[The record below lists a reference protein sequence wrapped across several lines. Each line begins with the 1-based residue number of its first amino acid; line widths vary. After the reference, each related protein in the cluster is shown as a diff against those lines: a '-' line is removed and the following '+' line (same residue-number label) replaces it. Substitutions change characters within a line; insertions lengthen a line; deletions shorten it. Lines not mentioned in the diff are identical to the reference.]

1 MNEDLSLVIR
11 IHPIYLLSMSR
22 KPKAPNLGSHLYSH
36 LRTNYCFWQG
46 FHWHLQKDLAFWF
59 HRWTKLFQLIL
70 FVRKIFLQMVK
81 PGGQNHPHIEL
92 SPNLSEAPD
101 LSLAENLL
109 HFVTRIIF
117 ENYVNLN
124 QSNKKWLSLKNMVFP
139 G

>member
-1 MNEDLSLVIR
+1 MNEDLFFVIR
-11 IHPIYLLSMSR
+11 IHPIYLLSISH
-22 KPKAPNLGSHLYSH
+22 KPRAPNLGSHLYSH

-92 SPNLSEAPD
+92 SPTLSEAPD
-101 LSLAENLL
+101 LSLSENLL
-109 HFVTRIIF
+109 HFVTQIIF
-117 ENYVNLN
+117 ENYVHLN
-124 QSNKKWLSLKNMVFP
+124 QSNKKRLSLKNMVFP